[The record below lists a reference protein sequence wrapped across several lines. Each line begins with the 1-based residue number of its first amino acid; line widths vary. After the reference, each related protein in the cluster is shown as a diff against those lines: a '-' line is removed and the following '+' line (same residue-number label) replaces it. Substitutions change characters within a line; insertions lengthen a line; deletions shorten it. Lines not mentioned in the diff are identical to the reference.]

1 MISILRTCAVVLAG
15 GLTVMIGWA
24 ASSANFMDSFADITA
39 DPWGLVALADL
50 YLGFL
55 IISVVIWLTEPDR
68 KAALMWI
75 VPIYFLGN
83 IVTALWLMVKLPQ
96 LTRGLRA

>member
-1 MISILRTCAVVLAG
+1 MISTLRTFAVVLAG

-24 ASSANFMDSFADITA
+24 ASSANFFNSFAAVTA

-55 IISVVIWLTEPDR
+55 ILSVVIWLSEPDR
-68 KAALMWI
+68 KVALMWI
-75 VPIYFLGN
+75 VPIFFLGN
-83 IVTALWLMVKLPQ
+83 VVSALWLMVKLPQ
-96 LTRGLRA
+96 LAQLRRA